1 MEASARPKM
10 KFLVLLIIETEEM
23 VMIKNR
29 KWITVN
35 HLQLEGLFYISLA
48 VLGLAAFLF
57 FGGSEYVLFDDSQSY
72 MRIKRVEG
80 VMPIYPFFLL
90 FNQYLFGLDRYLN
103 AVILEQTLFAA
114 MCLILFTKV
123 IRDEFD
129 LKYWES
135 YLVFFLLLLPFTTEM
150 PQSMATQHILTEGL
164 SYSFFY
170 LFMIILLKAVWTKKF
185 TWFAGS
191 VGMAVILAMLRSQL
205 QILFGVCGVIFFY
218 VVCSRKAHGK
228 EACLLIRAIVGVIG
242 CLCICFFGISAI
254 SRITAKYM
262 DTIRTNEKFSLS
274 VMKIQ
279 APEAYEEYVLS
290 QADEKSDASEEA
302 VMEEDTAEETQEIP
316 VEELAGKSFTTSQY
330 VSLIFS
336 RGMYE
341 ADREDIELFEDDVIK
356 GLYEELYEA
365 VDAKGERYIYAKNG
379 LWMWRDIV
387 GGIGQVGKTCLM
399 IPSAYYAANYPEL
412 VLSDHFSETR
422 NKHLVL
428 VGVTLIKAHFGRFLY
443 HTLML
448 LPQAFICTVFFQIAP
463 IYLLC
468 HLVTLFLYLSA
479 LVLMIWGYADKKADN
494 KYAEFMAVVLGSN
507 VVMVVIIS
515 LVFFGQQRYLVYNFG
530 IFYIAYYL
538 LLRSL
543 WKCHIR
549 DRLMGRFL
557 KK

>member
-1 MEASARPKM
+1 
-10 KFLVLLIIETEEM
+10 
-23 VMIKNR
+23 MIKNR
-29 KWITVN
+29 KRVTVN
-35 HLQLEGLFYISLA
+35 HLQLEWLFYISLA
-48 VLGLAAFLF
+48 VLALIAFLF

-72 MRIKRVEG
+72 MRIRRVEG

-90 FNQYLFGLDRYLN
+90 LNQYLFGLERYLN
-103 AVILEQTLFAA
+103 AVVIEQTFFAT

-123 IRDEFD
+123 VRDEFD
-129 LKYWES
+129 LKYWEA
-135 YLVFFLLLLPFTTEM
+135 YLVFFLSLLPFTTEM
-150 PQSMATQHILTEGL
+150 PQFMATQQILTEGL
-164 SYSFFY
+164 SYSLFY

-191 VGMAVILAMLRSQL
+191 VGMVVILAMLRSQL

-218 VVCSRKAHGK
+218 IVCSRKLHGK
-228 EACLLIRAIVGVIG
+228 KAYLLIRVIVGVIG
-242 CLCICFFGISAI
+242 CLCICFLGIFAI
-254 SRITAKYM
+254 SGITAKYM
-262 DTIRTNEKFSLS
+262 DTIYTNERFFLS

-279 APEAYEEYVLS
+279 SPEAYEEYVLS
-290 QADEKSDASEEA
+290 RADGESVSSGDSA
-302 VMEEDTAEETQEIP
+302 VENTQELSL
-316 VEELAGKSFTTSQY
+316 ENLANTKIITSQY

-341 ADREDIELFEDDVIK
+341 ADREDIVLFEDEVVR

-365 VDAKGERYIYAKNG
+365 VDAKGERYAYAKNG

-399 IPSAYYAANYPEL
+399 IPSEYYAANYPEL
-412 VLSDHFSETR
+412 VLSDDFGEMR
-422 NKHLVL
+422 NAHLLL
-428 VGVTLIKAHFGRFLY
+428 VGATLIRAHFGRFLY

-448 LPQAFICTVFFQIAP
+448 LPQAFICTIFFQIAP

-468 HLVTLFLYLSA
+468 HLITLFLYLSA
-479 LVLMIWGYADKKADN
+479 LALMVWGYVDKKADN
-494 KYAEFMAVVLGSN
+494 KYAEFMTVVFGSN

-538 LLRSL
+538 LLRAL
-543 WKCHIR
+543 WKCHVR
-549 DRLMGRFL
+549 ERAMRWLMRKRKNKLSSRLN
-557 KK
+557 